1 MQLSRRPR
9 AGPRTKSATGV
20 MKKFA
25 VALMHL
31 SMLALVCAIAAY
43 WAIRILT
50 PAPASTPP
58 PPPAAA
64 LREADPVLAA
74 RMFGLVQAAPV
85 QVALTLNVQALGA
98 FAAGKDSAAI
108 LAVDGKPARVYLLN
122 QDIASGAKLVSVQK
136 DAVTIEQGGVRRD
149 FALPPQPALGL
160 GGAPPP
166 PGYTREGMT
175 LTAPSV
181 AGSAPPAV
189 APRTAQPRP
198 PVAPPQPMPQPQPQP
213 QPQPMAQPQ
222 FPQPEQD
229 EASHEGAAAAPRRGQ
244 PGRALSQ

>member
-1 MQLSRRPR
+1 
-9 AGPRTKSATGV
+9 

-31 SMLALVCAIAAY
+31 SMFALVCAIAAY

-50 PAPASTPP
+50 PAPASAPP
-58 PPPAAA
+58 PPPAVA

-74 RMFGLVQAAPV
+74 RMFGLVQAAPAP
-85 QVALTLNVQALGA
+85 VALALNVQALGA

-122 QDIASGAKLVSVQK
+122 QDVASGAKLVAVQK

-160 GGAPPP
+160 GGPPPP

-175 LTAPSV
+175 LTAPTV
-181 AGSAPPAV
+181 AGSAPPAA
-189 APRTAQPRP
+189 APRSAPPRP
-198 PVAPPQPMPQPQPQP
+198 PVPPPPAVQLPQPQPLP
-213 QPQPMAQPQ
+213 QQMPAAQPQ
-222 FPQPEQD
+222 FPQPDQD
-229 EASHEGAAAAPRRGQ
+229 EASPDGSAAAPRRAQ
-244 PGRALSQ
+244 PGRPLSQ